1 MTQTRV
7 DDDIRSAVKPS
18 AVPCRVLRCASWI
31 LNSAHLFHWS
41 AGRGL
46 LRGYIVMKGY
56 YNMPE
61 ATVQAIDE
69 QGWLHSGDLGIMD
82 EDGYVAITGR
92 HKDMIIRGGENIY
105 PKESKNFY
113 YGMDGVRDVRWSA
126 FQAPR
131 SGKKYALLSPSR
143 MAFLTRPRT

>member
-69 QGWLHSGDLGIMD
+69 QGWLHRETLASWTRMG
-82 EDGYVAITGR
+82 TW
-92 HKDMIIRGGENIY
+92 
-105 PKESKNFY
+105 P
-113 YGMDGVRDVRWSA
+113 
-126 FQAPR
+126 
-131 SGKKYALLSPSR
+131 SP
-143 MAFLTRPRT
+143 AGTRI